1 MHGRP
6 RDAGVE
12 ARVAMAGP
20 IVGSLAAWATL
31 GIGVALEHRLLI
43 ALGHSAILINL
54 FNLVPVPPLD
64 GGRIAGAFTR
74 RYWLVG
80 YAVGVVVL
88 LVTASPLLL
97 IVLAVGL
104 YTLVQRWRD
113 PVPGYDSLPPGQRR
127 TIALAYATLV
137 VALVATLP
145 IG

>member
-1 MHGRP
+1 M
-6 RDAGVE
+6 
-12 ARVAMAGP
+12 
-20 IVGSLAAWATL
+20 
-31 GIGVALEHRLLI
+31 
-43 ALGHSAILINL
+43 
-54 FNLVPVPPLD
+54 
-64 GGRIAGAFTR
+64 
-74 RYWLVG
+74 
-80 YAVGVVVL
+80 GVVAL